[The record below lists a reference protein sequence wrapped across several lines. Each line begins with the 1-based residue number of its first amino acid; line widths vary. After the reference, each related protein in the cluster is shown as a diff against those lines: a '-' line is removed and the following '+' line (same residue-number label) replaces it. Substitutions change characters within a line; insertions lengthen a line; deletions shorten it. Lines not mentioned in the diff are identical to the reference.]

1 MPKSVWWLAFSL
13 ALFITGNALV
23 LSVAV
28 VVGEQLAEDPIY
40 ATVPLLSQYIGIIS
54 ATIPMAHF
62 MMKYSRKA
70 GFIIGNIS
78 GLIGALLSI
87 AGIYLHSLVLFSLGT
102 LFTGVAIG
110 TAQQYRFAAIEETP
124 VNMHAKA
131 IGLVMSG
138 GIIAAVI
145 GPTLAVVTRQLFAD
159 YPFIGP
165 FTALSVI
172 YSLAFIV
179 LLKIPLTK
187 VVKPKVDSTEKI
199 RNYSQLYSQP
209 LLFLVTVVSAI
220 GYGILVYTMA
230 AIPLSM
236 KQSGFEFSTIAF
248 VFQCHILGMFA
259 PSFITGQLI
268 HRFGVKIFFFTAI
281 LLLIVALSIHLLGE
295 SFYHYLFGFVL
306 VGISWNLNL
315 ISSTHLLSKTYLPHE
330 RAKVQGTNDF
340 FIFFLGGL
348 GSIAGGIAFHFLGWQ
363 NTNTISVTLALV
375 ILLSAIKL
383 RKYLPTHQTIH

>member
-13 ALFITGNALV
+13 ALFTTGNALV

-28 VVGEQLAEDPIY
+28 LVGEQLAKDPIY
-40 ATVPLLSQYIGIIS
+40 STVPLLSQYIGLIS

-70 GFIIGNIS
+70 GFIIGNIG

-87 AGIYLHSLVLFSLGT
+87 AGIYYHNLVLFSFGT
-102 LFTGVAIG
+102 YFTGIAIG
-110 TAQQYRFAAIEETP
+110 TAQQYRFAALEETP
-124 VNMHAKA
+124 INMHAKA

-138 GIIAAVI
+138 GIVAAII
-145 GPTLAVVTRQLFAD
+145 GPTLAVATRQFFTD

-172 YSLAFIV
+172 YILAFGL
-179 LLKIPLTK
+179 LLKIPLKKSIKTTIELNE
-187 VVKPKVDSTEKI
+187 KPRS
-199 RNYSQLYSQP
+199 YHQLYSQP
-209 LLFLVTVVSAI
+209 LLFLVTIVSAL
-220 GYGILVYTMA
+220 GYGVVVYMVG

-236 KQSGFEFSTIAF
+236 KQDGFEFATIAF

-268 HRFGVKIFFFTAI
+268 HRFGIKIFFFTAI
-281 LLLIVALSIHLLGE
+281 LLLIIALIINLQGN
-295 SFYHYLFGFVL
+295 SFYHYLISFVL
-306 VGISWNLNL
+306 IGISWNLNL
-315 ISSTHLLSKTYLPHE
+315 ISSTHLLSKTYLVHE

-340 FIFFLGGL
+340 LIFFLGAL
-348 GSIAGGIAFHFLGWQ
+348 GSITGGIAFYLIGWQ
-363 NTNTISVTLALV
+363 NTNIVGIAIVTGV
-375 ILLSAIKL
+375 LLTAIKL
-383 RKYLPTHQTIH
+383 QKHLPVTTQ

>member
-28 VVGEQLAEDPIY
+28 IVGEQLAKDPIY
-40 ATVPLLSQYIGIIS
+40 STVPLLSQYIGIIS
-54 ATIPMAHF
+54 ATIPMAYF

-70 GFIIGNIS
+70 GFIIGNLA
-78 GLIGALLSI
+78 GLIGALFAI
-87 AGIYLHSLVLFSLGT
+87 AGIYYQNLILFSVGT

-124 VNMHAKA
+124 ANMHAKA

-138 GIIAAVI
+138 GIIAAII
-145 GPTLAVVTRQLFAD
+145 GPTLAVVTRQFLAD

-165 FTALSVI
+165 FLSLTVI
-172 YSLAFIV
+172 YILAFI
-179 LLKIPLTK
+179 LLWKIPLKK
-187 VVKPKVDSTEKI
+187 VVKSAVTHKEKP
-199 RNYSQLYSQP
+199 RSYVQLYRQP
-209 LLFLVTVVSAI
+209 LLFLVTIVSAC
-220 GYGILVYTMA
+220 GYGILVYMMA

-236 KQSGFEFSTIAF
+236 KQNGFEFATIAF

-268 HRFGVKIFFFTAI
+268 HRFGVKTFFFIAII
-281 LLLIVALSIHLLGE
+281 LLIIALVINLTGIT
-295 SFYHYLFGFVL
+295 FYHYIISFVL
-306 VGISWNLNL
+306 IGISWNLNL
-315 ISSTHLLSKTYLPHE
+315 ISSTHLLSNTYLPHE

-340 FIFFLGGL
+340 LIFFFGAI
-348 GSIAGGIAFHFLGWQ
+348 GSITGGVAFYLIGWQ
-363 NTNTISVTLALV
+363 NTNIISIAISAL
-375 ILLSAIKL
+375 ILLIAIKL
-383 RKYLPTHQTIH
+383 RKYLPVTTQ